1 MLCVRGK
8 PPPLALPPNPVNA
21 STSVLRMVNTQSSFA
36 LTDLEFALRTA
47 RALVSTLPDKAT
59 SFVADALARTVD
71 PRLRHLI
78 EPALAAL
85 GRNDVTAA
93 RKWLDRAC
101 EYEAARRE
109 RIQSRG
115 RRIDP

>member
-1 MLCVRGK
+1 MWLI
-8 PPPLALPPNPVNA
+8 PVGW
-21 STSVLRMVNTQSSFA
+21 A

-47 RALVSTLPDKAT
+47 RALVSTLPDKAIG
-59 SFVADALARTVD
+59 FVATALRETVD
-71 PRLRHLI
+71 PRLRHLLL
-78 EPALAAL
+78 PALAAL
-85 GRNDVTAA
+85 ERNYVPAA

-109 RIQSRG
+109 PHALGG

>member
-1 MLCVRGK
+1 MRVLLRASCRCGSEAGKREHLDVRI
-8 PPPLALPPNPVNA
+8 
-21 STSVLRMVNTQSSFA
+21 VNTQSGSA

-47 RALVSTLPDKAT
+47 RALVSTLPEKAT

-78 EPALAAL
+78 EPILAAL

-101 EYEAARRE
+101 EYEEARRE
-109 RIQSRG
+109 RIQSE
-115 RRIDP
+115 RRRVDP

>member
-1 MLCVRGK
+1 MLCARQAAALGFGSEAGK
-8 PPPLALPPNPVNA
+8 REHLDVG
-21 STSVLRMVNTQSSFA
+21 MVNTQSGFA

-71 PRLRHLI
+71 RRLRQLI

-85 GRNDVTAA
+85 GRNDETAA

-109 RIQSRG
+109 PRK
-115 RRIDP
+115 